1 MSNSVST
8 KIHALVHTGRQQA
21 LSRLTEATRDLRI
34 KLQEHQVDA
43 RVVQRRVSDG
53 IIWQIFVPERT
64 EEVVERVK
72 SLAKPTRGVLKI
84 QVLADTEHATKE
96 AIYQRIRAA
105 NLEVSLPLRYSEG
118 RRYYVNDGRDRVE
131 DLVMSEFALTMQ
143 ANI

>member
-1 MSNSVST
+1 M
-8 KIHALVHTGRQQA
+8 
-21 LSRLTEATRDLRI
+21 
-34 KLQEHQVDA
+34 
-43 RVVQRRVSDG
+43 
-53 IIWQIFVPERT
+53 PERT